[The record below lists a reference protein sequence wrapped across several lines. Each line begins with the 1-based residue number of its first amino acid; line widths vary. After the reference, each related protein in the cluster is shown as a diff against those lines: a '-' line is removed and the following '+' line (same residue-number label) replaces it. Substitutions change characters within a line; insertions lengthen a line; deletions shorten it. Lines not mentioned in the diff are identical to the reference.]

1 MSANI
6 LEAFKNNQLGKDK
19 PLPNL
24 YSHLGHV
31 FESVILNHQEDG
43 LKHLEKIS
51 HTTKKAALP
60 IKDPIPSQDLKA
72 TIPQP
77 QDGDWLIKAKAIT
90 EVEGN

>member
-31 FESVILNHQEDG
+31 FESVILNH
-43 LKHLEKIS
+43 
-51 HTTKKAALP
+51 
-60 IKDPIPSQDLKA
+60 
-72 TIPQP
+72 
-77 QDGDWLIKAKAIT
+77 
-90 EVEGN
+90 